1 MFPETQINSLIQRLI
16 LKQNIFLDSSS
27 EEQYWD
33 KYWQNEITYFNNFK
47 ESRETRD
54 YWLNRCNMAMTDHYD
69 SLLSGFTGKSII
81 ECGGGSGINSL
92 LMAKR
97 GAKVTIVDFSVKSLE
112 YAKLIARQLKIKKK
126 AKFKRADIYHL
137 NSNKNVYDVAWNCGV
152 IEHYS
157 WNKAVQLLKLMKGCV
172 KPGGQVL
179 VTIPNLLSY
188 EIIYRMLKEGKGSEI
203 FYSKRQLKMM
213 MIEAG
218 LSNVK
223 VEPLLFATPSFAP
236 YFGEFLE
243 NPIISK
249 AIPTTSWLLSAI
261 GKKNEGT

>member
-1 MFPETQINSLIQRLI
+1 MFPETQINSLIQRLV
-16 LKQNIFLDSSS
+16 LKQNIFLNSNS

-33 KYWQNEITYFNNFK
+33 KYWQNEISYFNKYK

-54 YWLNRCNMAMTDHYD
+54 YWLNRCNVAMTNHYD
-69 SLLSGFTGKSII
+69 SLLSGFANKSII

-97 GAKVTIVDFSVKSLE
+97 GAKVTIVDFSAKSLE
-112 YAKLIARQLKIKKK
+112 YAKLIARQLKTEKQ

-137 NSNKNVYDVAWNCGV
+137 NFDKGVYDIAWNCGV

-157 WNKAVQLLKLMKGCV
+157 WDKAVRFLKLMISYV

-218 LSNVK
+218 LLNVD

-236 YFGEFLE
+236 HFGEFLE
-243 NPIISK
+243 TPFLNK
-249 AIPTTSWLLSAI
+249 VMPTTSWLISAV
-261 GKKNEGT
+261 GEKK